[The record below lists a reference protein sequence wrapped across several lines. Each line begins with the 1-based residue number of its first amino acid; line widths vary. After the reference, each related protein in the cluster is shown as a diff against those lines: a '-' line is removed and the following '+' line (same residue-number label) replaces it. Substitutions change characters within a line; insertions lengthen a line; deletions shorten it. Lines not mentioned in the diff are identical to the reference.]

1 MAVSVTFRGG
11 AEVVVVAVSISLDV
25 LVSGV
30 VTLAVAVLQSD
41 VEEVGA
47 WVVVVAVEYGTDAGI
62 CDAVVEEVVSLDEV
76 MGRVF

>member
-1 MAVSVTFRGG
+1 MTFRGG

-25 LVSGV
+25 LVSVV
-30 VTLAVAVLQSD
+30 VTLVVAVLQSD

-47 WVVVVAVEYGTDAGI
+47 MVVVVAVEYRTDAGI